1 MTVRRKQLLLFLLCA
16 LVLTAGGYGWGYADT
31 FTQFY
36 SLSAVM
42 DRETLDLEF
51 NSRMLHYLN
60 SNQSQLLR
68 ARLSQRL
75 AEQVRYVDR
84 ILDTSV
90 HKQLTDNAA
99 ASLQRARAVLREPH
113 DLGNVAAN
121 ANPPAAPAH

>member
-1 MTVRRKQLLLFLLCA
+1 MNVRRKQMLLFLLCA
-16 LVLTAGGYGWGYADT
+16 LVLTAGGYGWGYAST

-75 AEQVRYVDR
+75 SEQVHYIER

-90 HKQLTDNAA
+90 QKQLTHNAA
-99 ASLQRARAVLREPH
+99 ASLQRARAVLSEPR
-113 DLGNVAAN
+113 DLGKLAAN
-121 ANPPAAPAH
+121 ANPAAAPAH